1 MTDILHL
8 EISGRQQG
16 KTTRSF
22 NKALQEHYK
31 TKKPI
36 VLIDPFRSE
45 RDYYHYLP
53 LSFDKKYFNVAS
65 IGEVY
70 ARGELNTSYFKKGS
84 IVIIDEFDFI
94 KEWQRVFEAIIS
106 LQPSLILANTSPS
119 FIRTKESVEAYKR
132 MEEVDPILELISIC
146 LEENY
151 TRNFW
156 VESLNQNYGNT
167 DRALTE
173 MGVFYKGKKRTPK
186 NKHLLKSMKP

>member
-36 VLIDPFRSE
+36 VLIDPFRTGSK
-45 RDYYHYLP
+45 RVYYHYLP

-65 IGEVY
+65 G
-70 ARGELNTSYFKKGS
+70 ARGELNTGSFKKGS

-94 KEWQRVFEAIIS
+94 KEWQRVFGAIIS

-173 MGVFYKGKKRTPK
+173 MGVFYKGKK
-186 NKHLLKSMKP
+186 HLLKSMKP